1 MGKAK
6 NSIYTDLSAK
16 DSLYLDIDGTQ
27 YKVSQ
32 FSASW
37 AVNEIPT
44 AQCLI
49 ATGRDARSK
58 NAATPAMVHLKSH
71 YKVITKAK
79 VYFEP
84 SGEYAPDGKK
94 WPQGPQVIFDGYF
107 LGFANRKMNGKISV
121 VANLSHWLLDMACSS
136 CLTAGLAPTN
146 HTQLTAAAVM
156 AAYEE
161 HGVEL
166 MIDLE
171 HLSLDDTAPNYDP
184 DARGWLAIEV
194 RNGELWATGVRWTPD
209 GSRRLDEKTQRY
221 ISPAFKKDADG
232 RPTRVLNVALVAM
245 PGLDGI
251 TALAAKEQTMA
262 SEVNQEALAAALGVD
277 IDPAAD
283 PAGFVA
289 AMKKALEGAMS
300 KFGGGESDPGESEAP
315 APEAMAD
322 KKPPAEEMAAAK
334 LVLKL
339 TDTSKLSDAAG
350 RIADWRGIVAS
361 HEAEVKK
368 LAEERAA
375 RAAGFESRAAIG
387 PYLRSLIAT
396 HHDNLAGIVQRFE
409 RHPFTR
415 MVRAGHDD

>member
-1 MGKAK
+1 MTLSLSLDESGAHPSEFRILKAGI
-6 NSIYTDLSAK
+6 NPTRNGYDLLF
-16 DSLYLDIDGTQ
+16 D
-27 YKVSQ
+27 
-32 FSASW
+32 
-37 AVNEIPT
+37 
-44 AQCLI
+44 
-49 ATGRDARSK
+49 DA
-58 NAATPAMVHLKSH
+58 A
-71 YKVITKAK
+71 
-79 VYFEP
+79 
-84 SGEYAPDGKK
+84 
-94 WPQGPQVIFDGYF
+94 
-107 LGFANRKMNGKISV
+107 
-121 VANLSHWLLDMACSS
+121 
-136 CLTAGLAPTN
+136 
-146 HTQLTAAAVM
+146 AAAVM

-375 RAAGFESRAAIG
+375 IELTERTELVKRLQARGAETPSTSGLAVGKLCQRLSDEPIASLRERVTQIEAAVPSTSKASASGAGVETLSEREHRLCESLKIDKALYAAQKRAKKAG
-387 PYLRSLIAT
+387 
-396 HHDNLAGIVQRFE
+396 
-409 RHPFTR
+409 
-415 MVRAGHDD
+415 